1 MASYPVQFL
10 DSGGGTGIRALMY
23 SITTKRLNKTLDV
36 SYDIVL

>member
-10 DSGGGTGIRALMY
+10 DGGGTGIRALMY